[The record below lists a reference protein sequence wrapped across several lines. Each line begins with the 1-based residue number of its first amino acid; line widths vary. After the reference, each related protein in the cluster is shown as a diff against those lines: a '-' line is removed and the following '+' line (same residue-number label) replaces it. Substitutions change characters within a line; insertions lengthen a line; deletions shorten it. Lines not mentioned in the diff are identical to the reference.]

1 MSKYEYL
8 VSGLRDDAPDQRRFC
23 VHIVEACVQRQNGVK
38 HENMDK
44 KGGKISPKEA
54 DIKSFQLTLLAV
66 NVRWTRPASGERVR
80 VSASA
85 AEP

>member
-1 MSKYEYL
+1 MTRPTRRASAFR
-8 VSGLRDDAPDQRRFC
+8 SLRND
-23 VHIVEACVQRQNGVK
+23 VQRQNGVK

-44 KGGKISPKEA
+44 KGGKISPEEA
-54 DIKSFQLTLLAV
+54 DIKSSQWTLLAV
-66 NVRWTRPASGERVR
+66 MSDGRPASGERVR